1 MLKPILTIKRGK
13 HKGRTYYATEK
24 TFDILYQ
31 IAGGLLLGLITAA
44 FVILTA
50 IAEG

>member
-1 MLKPILTIKRGK
+1 MSKKILTVKRGK
-13 HKGRTYYATEK
+13 RKGTTYYATQK